1 MIPPLKGSIRR
12 QLVLQLAA
20 IAAVLSLAFFL
31 LVRVIAEKAAT
42 DTQDNILAASA
53 TSIADA
59 LYTEKGAI
67 KLELPY
73 SALSMLGAIS
83 EDRVF
88 YRVLTSNKTLTGY
101 DDLPMPRPTTKHRL
115 PSFDTI
121 SYKGEEVR
129 TVAVARVFST
139 GAFPQTVN
147 VIVGQTRLGLAAT
160 SSTIT
165 ATATGIG
172 IGFFIVAIGL
182 SLWAAQ
188 NTLRP
193 INRLALSVTRRGP
206 ADLRAV
212 TTETPA
218 ELIPL
223 VTELNRFISRL
234 RSTLTRSEDFIA
246 EAAHHIRT
254 PLATVRTQAE
264 VFHRQMEKPENR
276 KTLRNMIRAVDESS
290 RSAGQLLDH
299 AMVTFRTD
307 QLSTQEIDLG
317 QLVEDVCERLS
328 PAAELKDMQI
338 VRTLPAKIS
347 LFECDPILI
356 QNAVRNILEN
366 AIKYSPDETDVQ
378 VSLETAEQT
387 HRLKFMD
394 QGRGFAETDTNELTK
409 RFSRGPNVS
418 DVIGSGL
425 GLTIVADVAKA
436 HNGYLAISSNSEGPG
451 ACVTLVL
458 PSA

>member
-12 QLVLQLAA
+12 RLVLQLGA
-20 IAAVLSLAFFL
+20 IAALLALAFFL
-31 LVRVIAEKAAT
+31 SVRVVAEKAAT

-73 SALSMLGAIS
+73 SALSMLGTIS

-88 YRVLTSNKTLTGY
+88 YRVLLGKQTLTGY
-101 DDLPMPRPTTKHRL
+101 EDLPTPKQSAKPRT

-121 SYKGEEVR
+121 IYKGEEVR
-129 TVAVARVFST
+129 TVAVTRIFSSGKT
-139 GAFPQTVN
+139 PQTIN

-165 ATATGIG
+165 ATATAIG
-172 IGFFIVAIGL
+172 IGFFILAIAL

-206 ADLRAV
+206 ADLRPV

-234 RSTLTRSEDFIA
+234 KSTLTQSENFIA

-307 QLSTQEIDLG
+307 QLETQEIELG
-317 QLVEDVCERLS
+317 QLLEDVCNRLS
-328 PAAELKDMQI
+328 PTAELKDMQI
-338 VRTLPAKIS
+338 LLSRPDPEVMFKG
-347 LFECDPILI
+347 DPILL

-366 AIKYSPDETDVQ
+366 AVKYSPDESDIN
-378 VSLETAEQT
+378 VSLVADENTY
-387 HRLKFMD
+387 RLIFTD
-394 QGRGFAETDTNELTK
+394 QGRGFANTDTLELTK

-425 GLTIVADVAKA
+425 GLTIVSDVAAA
-436 HNGYLAISSNSEGPG
+436 HRGHITISSNTDGPG
-451 ACVTLVL
+451 ACVTLSL
-458 PSA
+458 PSY

>member
-12 QLVLQLAA
+12 QLVLQLGA
-20 IAAVLSLAFFL
+20 ITALLSLAFFL
-31 LVRVIAEKAAT
+31 SVQVVAEKAAT

-59 LYTEKGAI
+59 LYIENGAI

-73 SALSMLGAIS
+73 SALSMLGTIS

-88 YRVLTSNKTLTGY
+88 YRVLQDDTTLTGY
-101 DDLPMPRPTTKHRL
+101 VDLPAPNPPTISRV

-121 SYKGEEVR
+121 IYKGEEVR
-129 TVAVARVFST
+129 TVAVTRNFST
-139 GAFPQTVN
+139 GKTAKIIN
-147 VIVGQTRLGLAAT
+147 IIVGQTRLGLAVT
-160 SSTIT
+160 SSAIT

-172 IGFFIVAIGL
+172 IGFFIVAIAL

-206 ADLRAV
+206 TDLRPV

-218 ELIPL
+218 ELSPL
-223 VTELNRFISRL
+223 VTELNSFILRL
-234 RSTLTRSEDFIA
+234 KSTLTRSEDFIA

-254 PLATVRTQAE
+254 PLATLRTQAE
-264 VFHRQMEKPENR
+264 VFYQQMEKPENR

-290 RSAGQLLDH
+290 RSAGQLLDY
-299 AMVTFRTD
+299 AMVTFKTD
-307 QLSTQEIDLG
+307 QLTTQNIELG
-317 QLVEDVCERLS
+317 HLLEDVCKRLS

-338 VRTLPAKIS
+338 LYSQSRAEVMFKGDS
-347 LFECDPILI
+347 ILL
-356 QNAVRNILEN
+356 QNALRNILEN
-366 AIKYSPDETDVQ
+366 AIKYSPDESDIK
-378 VSLETAEQT
+378 VSLETDENNY
-387 HRLKFMD
+387 RLVFID
-394 QGRGFAETDTNELTK
+394 QGRGFAETDTAKLTK

-425 GLTIVADVAKA
+425 GLTIVSDVAKA
-436 HNGYLAISSNSEGPG
+436 HHGHLTITSNTEGPG

-458 PSA
+458 PSS

>member
-1 MIPPLKGSIRR
+1 MMPPVKGSIRR

-20 IAAVLSLAFFL
+20 IAALLSLAFFL
-31 LVRVIAEKAAT
+31 SVRVVAEKAAT

-59 LYTEKGAI
+59 LYTEGGSI
-67 KLELPY
+67 RLELPY
-73 SALSMLGAIS
+73 SALSMLGTIS

-88 YRVLTSNKTLTGY
+88 YRVLRGDTTLTGY
-101 DDLPMPRPTTKHRL
+101 DDLPAPKVSEKTRAPA
-115 PSFDTI
+115 FDTI
-121 SYKGEEVR
+121 IYKGEEVR
-129 TVAVARVFST
+129 TVTVARIFST
-139 GAFPQTVN
+139 GEVPKRITI
-147 VIVGQTRLGLAAT
+147 IVGQTRLGLEAT

-165 ATATGIG
+165 ATATAIG
-172 IGFFIVAIGL
+172 IVFFIVAIVL

-193 INRLALSVTRRGP
+193 IDRLTLSVTRRGP
-206 ADLRAV
+206 ADLRPV
-212 TTETPA
+212 MTETPA

-223 VTELNRFISRL
+223 VTALNSFISRL
-234 RSTLTRSEDFIA
+234 GSTLTRSEDLIA
-246 EAAHHIRT
+246 EAAHRIRT

-307 QLSTQEIDLG
+307 QLTMREIELG
-317 QLVEDVCERLS
+317 QLIEDVCERLS
-328 PAAELKDMQI
+328 PTAELKDMRI
-338 VRTLPAKIS
+338 ILSRPDTPVSFKG
-347 LFECDPILI
+347 DPILL
-356 QNAVRNILEN
+356 QSAVRNILEN
-366 AIKYSPDETDVQ
+366 AIKYSPDESDIK
-378 VSLETAEQT
+378 VSLEISETAY
-387 HRLKFMD
+387 RLVFID
-394 QGRGFAETDTNELTK
+394 QGRGIAETESGELTK

-425 GLTIVADVAKA
+425 GLTIVADVTKA
-436 HNGYLAISSNSEGPG
+436 HRGHLSIKSNTEGPG
-451 ACVTLVL
+451 TCVTLAL
-458 PSA
+458 PSF